1 MNPEP
6 EAEQPASTSHRS
18 GYVAIV
24 GRPNVGKS
32 TLLNALMQQKLS
44 IVTRK
49 PQTTRQRVLGIL
61 SGDDHQIILLDTP
74 GIIKPAYRMQEAMM
88 ADVKTSVSDADIMV
102 FMVDATFSNV
112 DDVTLKYAGETPSIL
127 ILNKIDKMSQEEVL
141 PLAAAYNEA
150 HPFHAVI
157 PISALKGFNVDRVLN
172 EIQALL
178 PPGPPFYPKDQIS
191 EQPERFF
198 ISEIIREK
206 IFLNYQKDVP
216 YSTQV
221 DIVACEERSS
231 EKDLIDAEIIVE
243 RDSQKGILIGKSGE
257 ALKKIGTQA
266 RADIEEFLGRGVFL
280 RLFVKVRNDWR
291 NNEGHLRS
299 FGFTGV

>member
-1 MNPEP
+1 MPP
-6 EAEQPASTSHRS
+6 RPQSIPAL
-18 GYVAIV
+18 AA
-24 GRPNVGKS
+24 
-32 TLLNALMQQKLS
+32 LLRALWRGDGDL
-44 IVTRK
+44 
-49 PQTTRQRVLGIL
+49 LG
-61 SGDDHQIILLDTP
+61 LLPDY
-74 GIIKPAYRMQEAMM
+74 AYRVAMGPLGYSRRSTYI
-88 ADVKTSVSDADIMV
+88 VNEPGLVR
-102 FMVDATFSNV
+102 
-112 DDVTLKYAGETPSIL
+112 
-127 ILNKIDKMSQEEVL
+127 QVL
-141 PLAAAYNEA
+141 
-150 HPFHAVI
+150 
-157 PISALKGFNVDRVLN
+157 
-172 EIQALL
+172 
-178 PPGPPFYPKDQIS
+178 S

-206 IFLNYQKDVP
+206 IFLNYRKEVP

-221 DIVACEERSS
+221 DIVAWEERSS

>member
-1 MNPEP
+1 MNLPTETEMQA
-6 EAEQPASTSHRS
+6 EASHRS

-32 TLLNALMQQKLS
+32 TLLNVLMEQKLS

-61 SGDDHQIILLDTP
+61 SGDDYQIILLDTP

-102 FMVDATFSNV
+102 FMVDATYSEV
-112 DDVTLKYAGETPSIL
+112 DDVTLKYAGETPAIL

-141 PLAAAYNEA
+141 PVAAAYSEA

-172 EIQALL
+172 EIKTLL
-178 PPGPPFYPKDQIS
+178 PLGPPFYPKDQIS

-206 IFLNYQKDVP
+206 IFLQYRKEVP

-221 DIVACEERSS
+221 DIVAWEERTDQ
-231 EKDLIDAEIIVE
+231 KDLIDAEIIVE
-243 RDSQKGILIGKSGE
+243 RDSQKGILIGKKGE
-257 ALKKIGTQA
+257 ALKNIGTAA
-266 RADIEEFLGRGVFL
+266 RADIEAFLGRGVFL
-280 RLFVKVRNDWR
+280 RLFVKVRSDWR

-299 FGFTGV
+299 YGFTT

>member
-1 MNPEP
+1 MKTTPDTGIEP
-6 EAEQPASTSHRS
+6 SVAHRS
-18 GYVAIV
+18 GYVAII

-32 TLLNALMQQKLS
+32 TLLNTLMEQKLS

-61 SGDDHQIILLDTP
+61 SGDDYQIILLDTP

-88 ADVKTSVSDADIMV
+88 ADVKVSVSDADIMV
-102 FMVDATFSNV
+102 FMVDATYSDV

-141 PLAAAYNEA
+141 PLAAAYSEA

-157 PISALKGFNVDRVLN
+157 PVSALKGFNVDRVLK
-172 EIQALL
+172 EIQTLL
-178 PPGPPFYPKDQIS
+178 PQGPPFYPKDQIS

-206 IFLNYQKDVP
+206 IFMNYRKEVP

-221 DIVACEERSS
+221 DIVAWEERED

-243 RDSQKGILIGKSGE
+243 RDSQKGILIGKKGE
-257 ALKKIGTQA
+257 ALKKIGMQA
-266 RADIEEFLGRGVFL
+266 RTDIEAFLGRGVFL
-280 RLFVKVRNDWR
+280 RLFVKVRSDWR

>member
-1 MNPEP
+1 MQA
-6 EAEQPASTSHRS
+6 EASHRS

-32 TLLNALMQQKLS
+32 TLLNVLMEQKLS

-61 SGDDHQIILLDTP
+61 SGDDYQIILLDTP

-102 FMVDATFSNV
+102 FMVDATYSEV
-112 DDVTLKYAGETPSIL
+112 DDVTLKYAGETPAIL

-141 PLAAAYNEA
+141 PVAAAYSEA

-172 EIQALL
+172 EIKTLL
-178 PPGPPFYPKDQIS
+178 PLGPPFYPKDQIS

-206 IFLNYQKDVP
+206 IFLQYRKEVP

-221 DIVACEERSS
+221 DIVAWEERTDQ
-231 EKDLIDAEIIVE
+231 KDLIDAEIIVE
-243 RDSQKGILIGKSGE
+243 RDSQKGILIGKKGE
-257 ALKKIGTQA
+257 ALKNIGTAA
-266 RADIEEFLGRGVFL
+266 RADIEAFLGRGVFL
-280 RLFVKVRNDWR
+280 RLFVKVRSDWR

-299 FGFTGV
+299 YGFTT

>member
-1 MNPEP
+1 MNPIP
-6 EAEQPASTSHRS
+6 EAGTPADTPHRS

-32 TLLNALMQQKLS
+32 TLLNALMEQKLS

-61 SGDDHQIILLDTP
+61 SGNDYQIILLDTP

-102 FMVDATFSNV
+102 FMVDATYSEV
-112 DDVTLKYAGETPSIL
+112 DDVTLKYAGETPAIL

-141 PLAAAYNEA
+141 PRAAAYSEA

-172 EIQALL
+172 EIQTLL
-178 PPGPPFYPKDQIS
+178 PLGPPFYPKDQIS

-206 IFLNYQKDVP
+206 IFLHYRKEVP

-221 DIVACEERSS
+221 DIVAWEERTD

-243 RDSQKGILIGKSGE
+243 RDSQKGILIGAKGE
-257 ALKKIGTQA
+257 ALKQIGTQA
-266 RADIEEFLGRGVFL
+266 RTDIEAFLGRGVFL

>member
-1 MNPEP
+1 MKPVP

-127 ILNKIDKMSQEEVL
+127 ILNKIDKMSQEEK
-141 PLAAAYNEA
+141 A
-150 HPFHAVI
+150 
-157 PISALKGFNVDRVLN
+157 
-172 EIQALL
+172 
-178 PPGPPFYPKDQIS
+178 
-191 EQPERFF
+191 
-198 ISEIIREK
+198 
-206 IFLNYQKDVP
+206 
-216 YSTQV
+216 TQ
-221 DIVACEERSS
+221 DGDHIW
-231 EKDLIDAEIIVE
+231 
-243 RDSQKGILIGKSGE
+243 
-257 ALKKIGTQA
+257 
-266 RADIEEFLGRGVFL
+266 LGRVAVGIPFSAYTCNIIMEAETLFELTLALHGSKDFAAETAIRHVVDNDRTMRTTMRRMGVI
-280 RLFVKVRNDWR
+280 
-291 NNEGHLRS
+291 E
-299 FGFTGV
+299 

>member
-1 MNPEP
+1 MNLPTETEMQA
-6 EAEQPASTSHRS
+6 EASHRS

-32 TLLNALMQQKLS
+32 TLLNVLMEQKLS

-61 SGDDHQIILLDTP
+61 SGDDYQIILLDTP

-102 FMVDATFSNV
+102 FMVDATYSEV
-112 DDVTLKYAGETPSIL
+112 DDVTLKYAGETPAIL

-141 PLAAAYNEA
+141 PVAAAYSEA

-172 EIQALL
+172 EIKTLL
-178 PPGPPFYPKDQIS
+178 PLGPPFYPKDQIS

-206 IFLNYQKDVP
+206 IFLQYRKEVP

-221 DIVACEERSS
+221 DIVAWDERTD

-243 RDSQKGILIGKSGE
+243 RDSQKGILIGKKGE
-257 ALKKIGTQA
+257 ALKNIGTAA
-266 RADIEEFLGRGVFL
+266 RADIEAFLGRGVFL
-280 RLFVKVRNDWR
+280 RLFVKVRSDWR

-299 FGFTGV
+299 YGFTT